1 VETERL
7 GVEPPRAV
15 VVELG
20 PETVTY
26 ALHEG
31 EGLVIRHETEEIPL
45 TPKQPQAFR
54 LASRW

>member
-1 VETERL
+1 
-7 GVEPPRAV
+7 
-15 VVELG
+15 
-20 PETVTY
+20 VTY